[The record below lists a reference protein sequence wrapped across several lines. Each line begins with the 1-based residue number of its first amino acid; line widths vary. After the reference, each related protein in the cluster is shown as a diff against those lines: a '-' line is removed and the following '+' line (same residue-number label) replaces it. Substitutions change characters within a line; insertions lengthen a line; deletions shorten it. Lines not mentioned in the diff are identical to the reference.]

1 MNPNSD
7 DSTVSAEI
15 PDDTVWPPPPTGPRV
30 VAHPRPRLLFVL
42 SVPEVLAEF
51 RLPSWAKSAWNYLF
65 AVFVIS
71 WLHTKSPTL
80 AKVVL
85 GFLVLGIGMLFL
97 DFFLGAGI
105 ILYARAASAV
115 TGKVHTPANRDS
127 KDFTPGAWLK
137 ISPRLMFFVWG
148 LSVLLSSQR
157 PIITWIALIFWVCL
171 LVVGIGIAV
180 VNRVQQWLLN
190 RQQSAS

>member
-1 MNPNSD
+1 MAPAAD
-7 DSTVSAEI
+7 R
-15 PDDTVWPPPPTGPRV
+15 PPRCGT
-30 VAHPRPRLLFVL
+30 PRPRLLFVL

-71 WLHTKSPTL
+71 WLHTKSPML

-85 GFLVLGIGMLFL
+85 GFLVLGIGISLVGFL
-97 DFFLGAGI
+97 REAGTL
-105 ILYARAASAV
+105 LYARAASAV